1 MGFNTVAVIL
11 NDKIHEVR
19 KGGPIG
25 EAIYRAVCHFSTTSR
40 NTMDRYFGAGKVISM
55 AHADFHQVVVVQGN
69 TGWSLHDDDIPQE
82 ALEAV
87 ARQLREHGYRVTKLK
102 AKPEETHHD

>member
-11 NDKIHEVR
+11 NDQIHEVR
-19 KGGPIG
+19 KSGRFG
-25 EAIYRAVCHFSTTSR
+25 ERIYEAVSR
-40 NTMDRYFGAGKVISM
+40 YWATPRNSLDRYFGAGKIISM
-55 AHADFHQVVVVQGN
+55 AHADYPQVVVVQSN
-69 TGWSLHDDDIPQE
+69 TGWSLHDDDIPPE

-102 AKPEETHHD
+102 AKEPAA